1 MSYIEILK
9 AAEVASKS
17 ARSQNDL
24 QLAKAQFMGKK
35 SELQRRMKS
44 LAQLEPN
51 ERKRVGAELN
61 QLKTKLEGVFATRHA
76 ELLVELDAVGSID
89 LSEPG
94 RGVRYGHA
102 HPVTL
107 VLDQLYVAFTR
118 LGFAIVDSNEIEN
131 DWYNFE
137 ALNMPPH
144 HPARDMQDTFYIKD
158 KDGSNKILPRTHT
171 SGMQV
176 RFMENNEPPFK
187 IIVPGKVFRNE
198 DEDKTHL
205 WSFTQVEGLVVGEG
219 VSVAHL
225 KGTLLAVMKDLLGED
240 TQIRLRPSFFPYTE
254 PSIEIDVSY
263 KGEWLEL
270 LGAGMVHPKVLMNA
284 GIDVERYSGFAF
296 GVGPERIAMVKY
308 GITDLRSFWRPN
320 LAYLEQF

>member
-1 MSYIEILK
+1 VKDVMINAG
-9 AAEVASKS
+9 AAAAAAKTE
-17 ARSQNDL
+17 NDL
-24 QLAKAQFMGKK
+24 QLAKAQYLGKK
-35 SELQRRMKS
+35 SELVEGLKS
-44 LAQLEPN
+44 LSGLEGE
-51 ERKRVGAELN
+51 ERKRKGAELN
-61 QLKTKLEGVFATRHA
+61 TLKASLESIFASRQK
-76 ELLVELDAVGSID
+76 ELLDELDALPPLD
-89 LSEPG
+89 LTQPG
-94 RGVRYGHA
+94 IGEGLGHA

-107 VLDQLYVAFTR
+107 VMGELYASFTR

-158 KDGSNKILPRTHT
+158 SKGTNSTLPRTHT

-176 RFMENNEPPFK
+176 RFMEQNEPPFK

-198 DEDKTHL
+198 DEDRTHL

-240 TQIRLRPSFFPYTE
+240 TEIRLRPSFFPYTE

-270 LGAGMVHPKVLMNA
+270 LGAGMVHPKVLENA
-284 GIDVERYSGFAF
+284 GVDPEKYSGFAF

-308 GITDLRSFWRPN
+308 GITDLRNFWRPN

>member
-1 MSYIEILK
+1 MKELLTQAQQ
-9 AAEVASKS
+9 AADA
-17 ARSQNDL
+17 ARSENAL
-24 QLAKAQFMGKK
+24 QLAKARFLGKK
-35 SELQRRMKS
+35 SELQGHLRDLANLSQEERRARGGELNRLKV
-44 LAQLEPN
+44 QLE
-51 ERKRVGAELN
+51 
-61 QLKTKLEGVFATRHA
+61 QIFAARRLS
-76 ELLVELDAVGSID
+76 LLGELDAVDPID
-89 LSEPG
+89 LTTPG
-94 RGVRYGHA
+94 LGQKFGHV

-107 VLDQLYVAFTR
+107 VMDELYASFTR
-118 LGFAIVDSNEIEN
+118 LGFAIVDSNEIED
-131 DWYNFE
+131 DWHNFE

-158 KDGSNKILPRTHT
+158 TKDTHSILPRTHT

-176 RFMENNEPPFK
+176 RYMKDNKPPFK

-198 DEDKTHL
+198 DEDRTHL

-240 TQIRLRPSFFPYTE
+240 TEIRLRPSFFPYTE

-270 LGAGMVHPKVLMNA
+270 LGAGMVHPRVLENA
-284 GIDVERYSGFAF
+284 GINPETYSGFAF

-308 GITDLRSFWRPN
+308 GITDLRNFWRPKLN
-320 LAYLEQF
+320 YLEQF

>member
-1 MSYIEILK
+1 MMEDLLTQAG
-9 AAEVASKS
+9 AAAAAAKTE
-17 ARSQNDL
+17 NDL
-24 QLAKAQFMGKK
+24 QLAKAQYLGKK
-35 SELQRRMKS
+35 SELVEGLKS
-44 LAQLEPN
+44 LSGLEGE
-51 ERKRVGAELN
+51 ERKRKGAELN
-61 QLKTKLEGVFATRHA
+61 KLKASLESIFASRQQ
-76 ELLVELDAVGSID
+76 ELLDELDVLPPLD
-89 LSEPG
+89 LTQPG
-94 RGVRYGHA
+94 IGEGLGHA

-107 VLDQLYVAFTR
+107 VMDELYASFTR

-158 KDGSNKILPRTHT
+158 SKGKKSTLPRTHT

-176 RFMENNEPPFK
+176 RFMEQNEPPFK

-198 DEDKTHL
+198 DEDRTHL
-205 WSFTQVEGLVVGEG
+205 WSFIQVEGLVVGEG

-240 TQIRLRPSFFPYTE
+240 TEIRLRPSFFPYTE

-270 LGAGMVHPKVLMNA
+270 LGAGMVHPKVLENA
-284 GIDVERYSGFAF
+284 GVDPEKYSGFAF

-308 GITDLRSFWRPN
+308 GITDLRNFWRPN

>member
-1 MSYIEILK
+1 MSANLIEEARK
-9 AAEVASKS
+9 AAAAATTENA
-17 ARSQNDL
+17 L
-24 QLAKAQFMGKK
+24 QLVKAEYLGKK
-35 SELQRRMKS
+35 SHLQAELRSLGSLEADQRRAKGAEINA
-44 LAQLEPN
+44 LKTQLE
-51 ERKRVGAELN
+51 EVFSSRHKEL
-61 QLKTKLEGVFATRHA
+61 VM
-76 ELLVELDAVGSID
+76 ELDQLPPLD
-89 LSEPG
+89 LTQPG
-94 RGVRYGHA
+94 IGLKHGHA

-107 VLDQLYVAFTR
+107 VMDELYASFTR

-158 KDGSNKILPRTHT
+158 SKNSNATLPRTHT

-176 RFMENNEPPFK
+176 RYMEQNEPPFK

-219 VSVAHL
+219 VSVANL

-240 TQIRLRPSFFPYTE
+240 TEIRLRPSFFPYTE

-270 LGAGMVHPKVLMNA
+270 LGAGMVHPKVLKNA
-284 GIDVERYSGFAF
+284 GIDAEKYSGFAF

-308 GITDLRSFWRPN
+308 GITDLRNFWRPN
-320 LAYLEQF
+320 LSYLEQF

>member
-1 MSYIEILK
+1 MKPADIISRAQQE
-9 AAEVASKS
+9 ASNAK
-17 ARSQNDL
+17 RQNDL
-24 QLAKAQFMGKK
+24 QLVKAQYLGKK
-35 SELQRRMKS
+35 SVLQAEMKALGGLS
-44 LAQLEPN
+44 SE
-51 ERKRVGAELN
+51 ERKQKGRELN
-61 QLKTKLEGVFATRHA
+61 QLKQELERLFADR
-76 ELLVELDAVGSID
+76 EKFLIIELDSLPPMD
-89 LSEPG
+89 LSTPG
-94 RGVRYGHA
+94 LGTQYGHA

-107 VLDQLYVAFTR
+107 VMEELYAAFTR
-118 LGFAIVDSNEIEN
+118 LGFAIVDSNEIED
-131 DWYNFE
+131 DWHNFE

-158 KDGSNKILPRTHT
+158 KQATNTILPRTHT

-176 RFMENNEPPFK
+176 RFMKENKPPFK

-225 KGTLLAVMKDLLGED
+225 KGTLLAVMQDLLGEE
-240 TQIRLRPSFFPYTE
+240 TEIRLRPSYFPYTE

-270 LGAGMVHPKVLMNA
+270 LGAGMVHPKVLQNA
-284 GIDVERYSGFAF
+284 GIDPEIYTGFAF
-296 GVGPERIAMVKY
+296 GLGPERIAMVKY
-308 GITDLRSFWRPN
+308 GITDLRHFWRPN
-320 LAYLEQF
+320 LSYLEQF

>member
-1 MSYIEILK
+1 MQDVLGQAKQDAAK
-9 AAEVASKS
+9 ASSE
-17 ARSQNDL
+17 NEL
-24 QLAKAQFMGKK
+24 QLVKARYLGKK
-35 SELQRRMKS
+35 SDLI
-44 LAQLEPN
+44 AQLKQLSSLEGE
-51 ERKRVGAELN
+51 ERKKRGAQLN
-61 QLKTKLEGVFATRHA
+61 QLKSELEDVFASRHK
-76 ELLVELDAVGSID
+76 ELLDELDVLPAID
-89 LSEPG
+89 MTQPG
-94 RGVRYGHA
+94 LGTSLGHA

-107 VLDQLYVAFTR
+107 VMDELYASFTR

-158 KDGSNKILPRTHT
+158 SKDSHKTLPRTHT

-176 RFMENNEPPFK
+176 RFMEQNQPPFK

-198 DEDKTHL
+198 DEDRTHL

-219 VSVAHL
+219 VSVANL

-240 TQIRLRPSFFPYTE
+240 TEIRLRPSFFPYTE

-270 LGAGMVHPKVLMNA
+270 LGAGMVHPKVLENA
-284 GIDVERYSGFAF
+284 GVDPERFSGFAF

-308 GITDLRSFWRPN
+308 GITDLRNFWRPN

>member
-1 MSYIEILK
+1 MINAG
-9 AAEVASKS
+9 AAAAAAKTE
-17 ARSQNDL
+17 NDL
-24 QLAKAQFMGKK
+24 QLAKAQYLGKK
-35 SELQRRMKS
+35 SELVEGLKS
-44 LAQLEPN
+44 LSGLEGE
-51 ERKRVGAELN
+51 ERKRKGAELN
-61 QLKTKLEGVFATRHA
+61 TLKASLESIFASRQK
-76 ELLVELDAVGSID
+76 ELLDELDALPPLD
-89 LSEPG
+89 LTQPG
-94 RGVRYGHA
+94 IGEGLGHA

-107 VLDQLYVAFTR
+107 VMGELYASFTR

-158 KDGSNKILPRTHT
+158 SEGTNSTLPRTHT

-176 RFMENNEPPFK
+176 RFMEQNEPPFK

-198 DEDKTHL
+198 DEDRTHL

-240 TQIRLRPSFFPYTE
+240 TEIRLRPSFFPYTE

-270 LGAGMVHPKVLMNA
+270 LGAGMVHPKVLENA
-284 GIDVERYSGFAF
+284 GVDPEKYSGFAF

-308 GITDLRSFWRPN
+308 GITDLRNFWRPN